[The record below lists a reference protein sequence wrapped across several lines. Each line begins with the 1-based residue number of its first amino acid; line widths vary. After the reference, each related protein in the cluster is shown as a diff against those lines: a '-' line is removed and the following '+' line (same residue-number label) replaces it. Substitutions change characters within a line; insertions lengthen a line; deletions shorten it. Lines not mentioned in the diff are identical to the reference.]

1 MKKISSQS
9 SLSTQ
14 KEVVKQDGAITK
26 KDDIN
31 FSNLSH
37 KYSPEQTLIEA
48 TDRYKSL
55 KSMENYKNLD
65 DDPIVRVLAMSELD
79 KGSLLSLI
87 VSKESSTFA
96 IDLMRKIQT
105 DYGCVSS
112 SEKAI
117 AELASSSFVRAL
129 DIQKKIKSYLDMGEI
144 TGNGVQYLGVLS
156 KDLDRAHNQ
165 YLTAVQTLKSFRQPP
180 LQVNIKTK
188 TAVIGNNQLVQ
199 TNEINDSN

>member
-1 MKKISSQS
+1 MKKVSSQS
-9 SLSTQ
+9 SLSSQ
-14 KEVVKQDGAITK
+14 KEVVKQNNEVSKTEE
-26 KDDIN
+26 IN

-37 KYSPEQTLIEA
+37 KYSPEQTLKEA

-55 KSMENYKNLD
+55 KSKENYKNLD
-65 DDPIVRVLAMSELD
+65 DDPIVRVLAMRELD
-79 KGSLLSLI
+79 NGALMSLT
-87 VSKESSTFA
+87 VSKESSTLS

-105 DYGCVSS
+105 EYGCNTP
-112 SEKAI
+112 SEKVV

-129 DIQKKIKSYLDMGEI
+129 DIQKMIRVYLDKGEI
-144 TGNGVQYLGVLS
+144 TGIGVQYLGVLS